1 MPVLEERQLF
11 LVYCLAV
18 DKFIYGKE
26 AGSYEEFFERG
37 CCSSSA
43 DCFNCNQYNLQYEWS

>member
-1 MPVLEERQLF
+1 MPVLEEKQLF

-43 DCFNCNQYNLQYEWS
+43 DCFNCNQYNLQSEWS